1 MKKVCVAVI
10 LLLLLAPLARTT
22 GQSGG
27 TATPFNSQLGGIPSL
42 ANISSFIHALPS
54 GIDTFT
60 RQPAVNVTM
69 ALGRA
74 TGNVD
79 MLLSSN
85 QTWLED
91 AVATFY
97 RLHDISV
104 SQHEQDRFFRQ
115 TAAMPDELRQ
125 AIALLLVALND
136 ATVLCREATQQL
148 SDADRAFL
156 RQHNQSETELGEMIR
171 NMLGRQ
177 FNILPDF
184 SLFTS
189 NTSTLFAIIEKIDTE
204 KLVEGSLLMLR
215 TVRLAL
221 PVIASYPGY
230 NHTLRDPSGHICIG
244 GAGNDTYTGTAS
256 LVVDVGGD
264 DIYTL
269 GEAGEATLTVDIDGD
284 DHYLGSAASSFLGIG
299 MLYDTAGDDVYD
311 TDGWSQSYTCG
322 GITVLLDGAGHD
334 SYRADDHAQA
344 CAHAGGIAVLL
355 DISGSDVYRAGNRSQ
370 ACSNANG
377 LALLLDVTGDDS
389 YTGGSYVQ
397 GSATAGGLA
406 LLLDCLG
413 DDVYASAANAQGA
426 GEGWA
431 AGLTKV
437 STGLM
442 VDVAGN
448 DRYRATSRAQG
459 YGIYAGVGCL
469 TDLLG
474 DDNYTA
480 SRSSQSYGTLFGIAM
495 LMDFG
500 GGNSYRQDTPLPG
513 DREGGT
519 SIKIDDISSLPSENL
534 LSLLSYV
541 RDHDIMPL
549 SSFLEFFR

>member
-10 LLLLLAPLARTT
+10 LLLLLAPLAHTT

-27 TATPFNSQLGGIPSL
+27 TATSPNSQLGEMPSL
-42 ANISSFIHALPS
+42 ANISSFIHVLPA

-60 RQPAVNVTM
+60 RQPAVNITM
-69 ALGRA
+69 ALGQA

-104 SQHEQDRFFRQ
+104 SRSQQDRFFQQ

-125 AIALLLVALND
+125 AIALLLVALNN
-136 ATVLCREATQQL
+136 ATVLARQATQQL
-148 SDADRAFL
+148 SDADREFL

-184 SLFTS
+184 SLFKS

-204 KLVEGSLLMLR
+204 KLVEGSLHMLR
-215 TVRLAL
+215 AVRIAM
-221 PVIASYPGY
+221 PVIAGYTGY
-230 NHTLRDPSGHICIG
+230 NHTLRDPSGRICIG
-244 GAGNDTYTGTAS
+244 GAGNDTYTGNVS

-264 DIYTL
+264 DIYTPC
-269 GEAGEATLTVDIDGD
+269 EVGEATLRIDVDGN

-299 MLYDTAGDDVYD
+299 MLYDVAGDDVYD
-311 TDGWSQSYTCG
+311 TDSWSQSYACG
-322 GITVLLDGAGHD
+322 GITVLIDGAGRD
-334 SYRADDHAQA
+334 SYTGGSYAQA

-355 DISGSDVYRAGNRSQ
+355 DIGGSDVYRAGNHSQ

-377 LALLLDVTGDDS
+377 IALLLDVTGDDS

-397 GSATAGGLA
+397 GSATAGGIA

-442 VDVAGN
+442 IDVAGN

-474 DDNYTA
+474 DDDYRA

-495 LMDFG
+495 LMDFE
-500 GGNSYRQDTPLPG
+500 GGNSYRQDTPSPG
-513 DREGGT
+513 EREGGT
-519 SIKIDDISSLPSENL
+519 SIKIDDVSSLPSETL
-534 LSLLSYV
+534 LSLLGYI

-549 SSFLEFFR
+549 SSFLELFR